1 MTIENLINIIDA
13 KLVNTPKVTKISSCT
28 IFPSKVELGDLFF
41 ADDKDSID
49 KAVENGAY
57 AIVFEGEK
65 PKILDNEIAYL
76 QVDSIKEASTKLLR
90 YVLTKKE
97 SKIYYFNEVQ
107 EAMLKK
113 ITNRKSKLYTFTP
126 KSWQKS
132 FELILN
138 SDFDIFITND
148 LQYANTLTPNY
159 KTLDESIYGYIVNDS
174 LLKTTFKIEKYIYQ
188 DMNIPPFFVDDLR
201 KVIPFAKELELDYNI
216 NRVDYTKLF
225 KPYHIDEQLRVVS
238 KGSTSK
244 VLIFTTS
251 LDVIDTSIEYLK
263 HQGKWTKSIALTPPK
278 TKIDSIERP
287 FWYENID
294 EAKEIL
300 KKEHF
305 NFAFCYNLNP
315 QEIIKKDEEA
325 KLF

>member
-13 KLVNTPKVTKISSCT
+13 KLTNSPKVTKVNACT

-41 ADDKDSID
+41 ADTNENIE

-57 AIVFEGEK
+57 AIVYEGDEPEIK
-65 PKILDNEIAYL
+65 DNEIAYL
-76 QVDSIKEASTKLLR
+76 KVDSVKNASTKLLR

-97 SKIYYFNEVQ
+97 SEIYYFNEVQ

-113 ITNRKSKLYTFTP
+113 IVSRKSRIYAFTP
-126 KSWQKS
+126 NSWQKS

-138 SDFDIFITND
+138 SDYDIFITTD
-148 LQYANTLTPNY
+148 IEYAKTLTPNF
-159 KTLDESIYGYIVNDS
+159 KTLEESASGYIVHDS

-201 KVIPFAKELELDYNI
+201 KVVPFAKKLDLEHDI
-216 NRVDYTKLF
+216 NRVDYTNLF
-225 KPYHIDEQLRVVS
+225 KPYHIDDKLRVTS
-238 KGSTSK
+238 RGSTSK
-244 VLIFTTS
+244 VLIFTNS
-251 LDVIDTSIEYLK
+251 LDVIDNSIEYLK

-278 TKIDSIERP
+278 TKVECVDRP
-287 FWYENID
+287 FWYESIED
-294 EAKEIL
+294 AKEVL
-300 KKEHF
+300 KIEHF
-305 NFAFCYNLNP
+305 NFAFCYNLKPND
-315 QEIIKKDEEA
+315 IIQKDEEA

>member
-13 KLVNTPKVTKISSCT
+13 KLVNNPKVTKISSCT

-41 ADDKDSID
+41 ADDKENIE

-57 AIVFEGEK
+57 AIVFEGDE

-76 QVDSIKEASTKLLR
+76 KVDSIKEASTKLLR

-97 SKIYYFNEVQ
+97 SEVYYFNEIQ
-107 EAMLKK
+107 EAMLKR
-113 ITNRKSKLYTFTP
+113 ITSRKSSLYAFTP
-126 KSWQKS
+126 NSWQKS

-138 SDFDIFITND
+138 SDFDIFITTNLD
-148 LQYANTLTPNY
+148 YAKTLTSNY
-159 KTLDESIYGYIVNDS
+159 KTLKKSESGYIVNDS
-174 LLKTTFKIEKYIYQ
+174 LLKTTFKIGKYIYQ

-201 KVIPFAKELELDYNI
+201 RVIPFAKELDLDFDI

-225 KPYHIDEQLRVVS
+225 RPYHINEQLKVVS

-251 LDVIDTSIEYLK
+251 LDIIDKSIEYLK

-278 TKIDSIERP
+278 TKVDCVDRP
-287 FWYENID
+287 FWYNNIQ
-294 EAKEIL
+294 EAKEVL

-315 QEIIKKDEEA
+315 QDIIQKDEEA

>member
-13 KLVNTPKVTKISSCT
+13 KLTNTPKVTKVNACT

-41 ADDKDSID
+41 ADTHDGIE
-49 KAVENGAY
+49 KAIENGAY
-57 AIVFEGEK
+57 AIVYEGKK
-65 PKILDNEIAYL
+65 PEITDSEIAYL
-76 QVDSIKEASTKLLR
+76 NVDSIKDATTKLLR

-97 SKIYYFNEVQ
+97 STIYYFNEIQ

-113 ITNRKSKLYTFTP
+113 IVSRKSKLYTFTP
-126 KSWQKS
+126 NSWQKS

-138 SDFDIFITND
+138 SDYDIFITTDIN
-148 LQYANTLTPNY
+148 YAKTLTPNF
-159 KTLDESIYGYIVNDS
+159 KELEEMATGYTVNDS

-188 DMNIPPFFVDDLR
+188 DMNIPPFFIDDLR
-201 KVIPFAKELELDYNI
+201 KVIPFAQDLELEYDI

-225 KPYHIDEQLRVVS
+225 RPYHIDDKLRVTN

-244 VLIFTTS
+244 VLIFTNS
-251 LDVIDTSIEYLK
+251 LDIIDRSIEYLK

-278 TKIDSIERP
+278 TKVECVDRP
-287 FWYENID
+287 YWYENIED
-294 EAKEIL
+294 AKEVL

-305 NFAFCYNLNP
+305 NFAFCYNLAP
-315 QEIIKKDEEA
+315 SDILQKDEEA